1 MSKKDIIEI
10 EVPTSWEDV
19 TINKYQRLQQIIG
32 QEFKSDLKRT
42 EAIIKCLCY
51 IDDITTLP
59 LESFYL
65 ISENIKFINDKVT
78 QERFKEVEID
88 GDVYR
93 WVGSFNEL
101 TVGELISIE
110 QIIDIEQLTFNM
122 AYDVVAAILLRKVNK
137 QGGVEDFNSDLFT
150 DRRELFSKLPITKIN
165 GMLLFFLNGGKLST
179 RITQV
184 YSVKLS
190 KTQTSTQKR
199 SRLLRTLSG
208 LKSLLTPRLNG

>member
-42 EAIIKCLCY
+42 EAITKCLCD

-165 GMLLFFLNGGKLST
+165 GMLLFFLIGGKLST

>member
-42 EAIIKCLCY
+42 EAITKCLCD